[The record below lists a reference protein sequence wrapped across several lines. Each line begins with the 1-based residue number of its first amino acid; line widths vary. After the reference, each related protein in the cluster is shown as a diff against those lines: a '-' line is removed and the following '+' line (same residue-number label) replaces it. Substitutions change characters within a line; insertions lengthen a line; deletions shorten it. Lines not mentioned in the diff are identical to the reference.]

1 MCTRSAKFIAQF
13 FILSF
18 IPFLFFF
25 FFFHLIRIHN
35 TQKYMYLH
43 ANSSNILFV
52 ENYLWLTVILVCLNT
67 LVPTHESLHCINPQM
82 IYERK
87 ASNYLSDQFGL
98 ALACKYLM
106 RIHASP
112 RDDFWSSIFD
122 FHPAARSKNGRR
134 I

>member
-1 MCTRSAKFIAQF
+1 MLIKFKIHCTIFHSF
-13 FILSF
+13 FYFFSFFLSF
-18 IPFLFFF
+18 KNTCISTQTHRIYCSLKT
-25 FFFHLIRIHN
+25 IRDL
-35 TQKYMYLH
+35 QLH
-43 ANSSNILFV
+43 AR
-52 ENYLWLTVILVCLNT
+52 LVCLNT

-122 FHPAARSKNGRR
+122 FHLALKMLVEFK
-134 I
+134 ICFHWIK